1 MAASEL
7 WSQSDSNVNL
17 PWTSISSRGSR
28 PVTKLLAASCYR
40 NYNEAVRAIR
50 ELGLRGLTFFPHVF
64 DRNLFREF
72 LFALLHIVYQMRH

>member
-7 WSQSDSNVNL
+7 LSQSDSNVNL

-28 PVTKLLAASCYR
+28 PVTKLLAASCYH

-50 ELGLRGLTFFPHVF
+50 ELGLRLQYTFRGVSRAS
-64 DRNLFREF
+64 DVAR
-72 LFALLHIVYQMRH
+72 VV